1 MNFEDII
8 GVVPNWAVKN
18 KGAITKWEKFRKSV
32 ADFFTVDI
40 VHRTGG

>member
-1 MNFEDII
+1 MNYEDII
-8 GVVPNWAVKN
+8 GVVPKWAVKN